1 VIDSTDHE
9 RFDEINEELQKLFR
23 EDDLKAIPILIFANK
38 QDLPNAMS
46 ADEIAIRIHLNS
58 IKDRKWHIQEAS
70 AKNGSGL
77 YEGLEWLSQNI

>member
-9 RFDEINEELQKLFR
+9 RFDLVNEELQEFLQ
-23 EDDLKAIPILIFANK
+23 EDDLKTKPILIFANK